1 VMLIS
6 LRNLKLQK
14 NLIEFKEEF
23 PADTF
28 ELGPDV
34 RQASQLESTWRAMLV
49 EEHDEH
55 RRKLDDIRVVGSL
68 KTDLEILCAR
78 CLEPVH
84 YPIQREFDLLYRPAG
99 SDITEDKEVEIQDTD
114 AAISY
119 YEGDGV
125 QTVDLL
131 REQVLLEVPLKTL
144 CKEDCKGLC
153 PHCGIN
159 LNTGKCECAQAATD
173 PRWEALKG
181 LKDKLQK

>member
-1 VMLIS
+1 MLIS
-6 LRNLKLQK
+6 LQSLKHHK
-14 NLIEFKEEF
+14 NLIEFEEEF
-23 PADTF
+23 AAGTF
-28 ELGPDV
+28 ELGSDV
-34 RQASQLESTWRAMLV
+34 SQPAPLHSNGRAMLV

-68 KTDLEILCAR
+68 KTELEILCAR

-99 SDITEDKEVEIQDTD
+99 SDIVEDKEVELADED

-125 QTVDLL
+125 ELAELL

-144 CKEDCKGLC
+144 CKQECKGLC
-153 PHCGIN
+153 PHCGQN
-159 LNTGKCECAQAATD
+159 LNTGPCECAQETAD

>member
-1 VMLIS
+1 MLIS

-34 RQASQLESTWRAMLV
+34 RQASQLESNGRAMLV

-84 YPIQREFDLLYRPAG
+84 FPIQREFDLLYRPAG

-125 QTVDLL
+125 ETFDLL

-144 CKEDCKGLC
+144 CKDDCKGLC

-159 LNTGKCECAQAATD
+159 LNTGKCECAQAAAD

>member
-1 VMLIS
+1 MLIS
-6 LRNLKLQK
+6 LQNLKLHK
-14 NLIEFKEEF
+14 NLLEFMEEF

-34 RQASQLESTWRAMLV
+34 RQDSPLRSDGRAMLV

-78 CLEPVH
+78 CLDPVH

-99 SDITEDKEVEIQDTD
+99 SDVTEDKEVELKDTD

-119 YEGDGV
+119 YEGGGV
-125 QTVDLL
+125 ELTDLL
-131 REQVLLEVPLKTL
+131 REQILLEVPLKTL
-144 CKEDCKGLC
+144 CKEECRGLC

-159 LNTGKCECAQAATD
+159 LNTGNCECAQATAD
-173 PRWEALKG
+173 PRWEALKD

>member
-1 VMLIS
+1 MLIS
-6 LRNLKLQK
+6 LQNLKLHK
-14 NLIEFKEEF
+14 NLLEFTEEF

-34 RQASQLESTWRAMLV
+34 RQASKLVSDGRAMLV
-49 EEHDEH
+49 EEHDGH
-55 RRKLDDIRVVGSL
+55 RGKLDDIRVVGSL

-99 SDITEDKEVEIQDTD
+99 SDIGEDKEVELDDKD

-119 YEGDGV
+119 YERDGV
-125 QTVDLL
+125 QLDDLL

-153 PHCGIN
+153 AHCGTN
-159 LNTGKCECAQAATD
+159 LNTGHCECAQAATD